1 MNLGQHITQYINA
14 RKKGIDGYKF
24 LYDSLKDSITNNTN
38 TNTNNPKPLFI
49 GKIGANELI
58 IIYQAILIQ
67 QCQMTD
73 FSMDMKRDGSDVAG
87 IHPNTKEGF
96 INFVRIYLEAIKSMN
111 IIASWNERLINVEEY
126 IWRNY
131 IVNSKQSLLTNKANQ
146 EPLGIVELTTL
157 ESFYTERQY
166 WWQNLYENKTILVI
180 TPFTK
185 SIQKQLDNR
194 ENVFRGKWKGFW
206 SDKISFKFINF
217 PHPYNVSSAE
227 DKAKYPE
234 SNYKLLLKYEKE
246 IDEVYNSVGSFDI
259 ALVGA
264 GGNSILLCDYIKRV
278 KGKSAFHLGGGLQM
292 MFGVYGNRW
301 DPKFNN
307 SPFLKEYINDS
318 WIRPIPEEVPPE
330 YKKQENG
337 AYF

>member
-1 MNLGQHITQYINA
+1 MNSEQNIIQYINA
-14 RKKGIDGYKF
+14 CKKGTEGYKF
-24 LYDSLKDSITNNTN
+24 LYDSLKDSITH
-38 TNTNNPKPLFI
+38 NNPNPLFI

-67 QCQMTD
+67 QGQIAD

-96 INFVRIYLEAIKSMN
+96 MNFVRIYLEAIKSMN

-131 IVNSKQSLLTNKANQ
+131 IVNSKQSLANVANSGLIN
-146 EPLGIVELTTL
+146 ETLGIVELTTL

-206 SDKISFKFINF
+206 SDKISFKFIKF
-217 PHPYNVSSAE
+217 PHPYNVSSKE
-227 DKAKYPE
+227 DKVKYPE
-234 SNYKLLLKYEKE
+234 SNAELLLKFQKE

-259 ALVGA
+259 ALIGA

-307 SPFLKEYINDS
+307 SQFLKEYINDS

>member
-194 ENVFRGKWKGFW
+194 ENVFQGNNHSVKNGW
-206 SDKISFKFINF
+206 
-217 PHPYNVSSAE
+217 
-227 DKAKYPE
+227 
-234 SNYKLLLKYEKE
+234 
-246 IDEVYNSVGSFDI
+246 EV
-259 ALVGA
+259 
-264 GGNSILLCDYIKRV
+264 
-278 KGKSAFHLGGGLQM
+278 
-292 MFGVYGNRW
+292 
-301 DPKFNN
+301 
-307 SPFLKEYINDS
+307 
-318 WIRPIPEEVPPE
+318 
-330 YKKQENG
+330 
-337 AYF
+337 

>member
-1 MNLGQHITQYINA
+1 MNPEQQITQYINA
-14 RKKGIDGYKF
+14 RKKGIEGYKF
-24 LYDSLKDSITNNTN
+24 LYDSLKDSITN
-38 TNTNNPKPLFI
+38 NTNNPKPLFI

-96 INFVRIYLEAIKSMN
+96 MNFIRIYLEAIKSMN

-131 IVNSKQSLLTNKANQ
+131 IVNSKVGKP
-146 EPLGIVELTTL
+146 EHLGIVELTTL

-206 SDKISFKFINF
+206 SDKISFKFIKF
-217 PHPYNVSSAE
+217 PHPYNVSSLE

-234 SNYKLLLKYEKE
+234 RNAELLLKFQKE
-246 IDEVYNSVGSFDI
+246 IDEVYDSIGSFDI
-259 ALVGA
+259 ALIGA